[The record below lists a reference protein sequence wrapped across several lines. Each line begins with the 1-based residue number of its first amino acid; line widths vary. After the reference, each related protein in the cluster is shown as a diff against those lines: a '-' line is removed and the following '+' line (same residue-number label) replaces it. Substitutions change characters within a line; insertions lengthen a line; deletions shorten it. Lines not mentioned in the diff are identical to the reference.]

1 MKTTTNNFMEKLKNI
16 VLFYSLGM
24 VLTFVIIAII
34 HLYSYLSE
42 HYFIYAEWNNILL
55 VALISG
61 IPFGIAIWAFSKFF
75 KKCNS
80 QNSNS

>member
-1 MKTTTNNFMEKLKNI
+1 MEKLKNI

-24 VLTFVIIAII
+24 VVTFVIIAII
-34 HLYSYLSE
+34 HLYSYLAE
-42 HYFIYAEWNNILL
+42 PYFSYDQWNNILF

-75 KKCNS
+75 KK
-80 QNSNS
+80 

>member
-1 MKTTTNNFMEKLKNI
+1 MEKLKNI

-24 VLTFVIIAII
+24 VFTFMIIAFI
-34 HLYSYLSE
+34 HLYSYLTE
-42 HYFIYAEWNNILL
+42 PYFSYAQWNNILL
-55 VALISG
+55 VALNSG

-75 KKCNS
+75 KKSNS